1 SKRTFVTRP
10 CVMLAALQNTAVSGA
25 RVDTTTVALVFFL
38 GGSTVLC
45 LSLKLFKI
53 DFKMWQPV
61 LASLAAALCVF
72 IPSSPTGPISLVALL
87 ATLKFTTGD
96 TWQNLLLPVFI
107 ARLALVPMLRLVGS
121 W

>member
-1 SKRTFVTRP
+1 
-10 CVMLAALQNTAVSGA
+10 MLAALRNTAVSGA

-45 LSLKLFKI
+45 LSLKLFKV
-53 DFKMWQPV
+53 DFKMWQPM

-107 ARLALVPMLRLVGS
+107 ARLALVPMLLLVGS